1 MSSIL
6 CIFTYSVQMREN
18 ADQNNREYDTFYAML
33 IALLQ
38 TNQVTP
44 VVEKDI
50 SQQVFNVE
58 NVKGCKE

>member
-1 MSSIL
+1 
-6 CIFTYSVQMREN
+6 MREN
-18 ADQNNREYDTFYAML
+18 ADQNNSEYDTFYAML